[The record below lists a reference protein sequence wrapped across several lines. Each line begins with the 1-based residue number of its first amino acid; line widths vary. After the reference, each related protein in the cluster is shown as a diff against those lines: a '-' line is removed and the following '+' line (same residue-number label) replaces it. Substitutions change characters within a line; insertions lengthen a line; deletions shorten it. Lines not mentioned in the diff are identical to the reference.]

1 MTFPSR
7 RGLQGLELAIQR
19 LRAGCGIAKEA
30 LERIFKP
37 FEQEQSSSG
46 DSRNFQGMGLGLAV
60 VQEIASMHSAQIRVE
75 PFGQVKET

>member
-1 MTFPSR
+1 MERCSLP
-7 RGLQGLELAIQR
+7 
-19 LRAGCGIAKEA
+19 GCGIAEEA

-60 VQEIASMHSAQIRVE
+60 VMEITAMHSAQIRVE
-75 PFGQVKET
+75 PFELHNHEQC